1 MIATVLRISWLRLW
15 HNRGELLLT
24 FVVPLLFF
32 SIFAWIFGSRGD
44 GGTPRIKIAIADP
57 VADRASEA
65 ITAALVENPSLR
77 LMGSRRKIIAAASD
91 ESAQT
96 IEVDYLP
103 DAAAAEEWVRR
114 GLVTAAVVF
123 KPTDTQ
129 LPRAE
134 VWADSYDQVAP
145 QLLSGLV
152 AQAIAGAAA
161 DPRFAAPGRVAA
173 RPASFVAGAMSD
185 SSIAEVPIRDVI
197 GRKQANP
204 TIAMYAAGIA
214 VMFSLFSAA
223 TAGGALL
230 EEKENSTLERLLC
243 SRMTIDHL
251 LLGKWLYLTILG
263 SLQITLMFVFGS
275 VAFGI
280 ELWPHLGPFLV
291 LTVVCSGAAASFAL
305 LLATLCSTRLQLGW
319 ISTIVILVMSAL
331 GGSMVPRYLMSESV
345 QRAGMLTFNA
355 WALEGYNK
363 IFWRQLPLRAAE
375 TELAVM
381 LGCGF
386 AMLIAA
392 RIAAT
397 RWERM

>member
-32 SIFAWIFGSRGD
+32 SIFAWIFGSRSD
-44 GGTPRIKIAIADP
+44 GGTPRIKIAVADP
-57 VADRASEA
+57 VADQASEA
-65 ITAALVENPSLR
+65 ITAALVDNPSLR
-77 LMGSRRKIIAAASD
+77 LMGSRRKVIASASD
-91 ESAQT
+91 RSSQT

-103 DAAAAEEWVRR
+103 DAAAAEDWVRR

-123 KPTDTQ
+123 RPTDTP
-129 LPRAE
+129 LPKAE

-145 QLLSGLV
+145 QLLSGMV
-152 AQAIAGAAA
+152 ARAMARAAA
-161 DPRFAAPGRVAA
+161 DPRIVAPGRIAA
-173 RPASFVAGAMSD
+173 QPISYTTSSGDGAAAG
-185 SSIAEVPIRDVI
+185 EVPIRDVI

-230 EEKENSTLERLLC
+230 EEKENSTLDRLLC

-263 SLQITLMFVFGS
+263 SLQITLMFVFGA

-280 ELWPHLGPFLV
+280 ELWQHLGPFV
-291 LTVVCSGAAASFAL
+291 VVTVVCSGAAASFAL
-305 LLATLCSTRLQLGW
+305 LLSTLCSSRLQLGW

-331 GGSMVPRYLMSESV
+331 GGSMVPRYLMSETV
-345 QRAGMLTFNA
+345 QQAGMFTFNA
-355 WALEGYNK
+355 WALEAYNK

-386 AMLIAA
+386 AMLVAA
-392 RIAAT
+392 RLAAI
-397 RWERM
+397 RWERV